1 MRNIDNIFID
11 SNILIVDDIPE
22 NLQVLGSI
30 FAAKKANLIVASDGL
45 TAISNAKSEIPDIIL
60 LDIAMPGTNGYD
72 VAKALKA
79 DVTTKDIPIIFVT
92 AKASPEDLQKGFELG
107 AVDYVT
113 KPFNSSEL
121 LIRVSNHL
129 ELAKAR
135 KELHAM
141 VDDKNKFIS
150 LVAHDIKSPL
160 SGVVQLMKI
169 IVEEYSTMD
178 REEQFEYLESISDSL
193 VIQYKFVDDLLKWG
207 SLQMNRIELKK
218 VNVDAKLL
226 LSNIIDIQK
235 INAANKSIDLRLSIT
250 TERMFLADATHAEN
264 IIANLLSNAIKFSLP
279 NTEILISAYD
289 ELNQVTISV
298 KDAGVGM
305 SENDQERLF
314 KKSIIHTTLGTNKEQ
329 GTGLGLL
336 LVKEMVEKNSGNI
349 KFESE
354 LGKGAT
360 FYVSFP
366 VE

>member
-1 MRNIDNIFID
+1 MRNIDTIFID

-22 NLQVLGSI
+22 NLQVLGNI
-30 FAAKKANLIVASDGL
+30 FASKNANLIVASDGE
-45 TAISNAKSEIPDIIL
+45 TAISNAKSELPDIIL
-60 LDIAMPGTNGYD
+60 LDIAMPGTNGYE
-72 VAKALKA
+72 VAKALKEDA
-79 DVTTKDIPIIFVT
+79 TTKDIPIIFVT
-92 AKASPEDLQKGFELG
+92 AKSSSEDLQKGFELG

-121 LIRVSNHL
+121 LMRVSNHL

-135 KELHAM
+135 KNLHAM

-169 IVEEYSTMD
+169 IVEEYYTMD
-178 REEQFEYLESISDSL
+178 REEQFEYLASISDSL
-193 VIQYKFVDDLLKWG
+193 INQYKFVDDLLKWG

-218 VNVDAKLL
+218 VKVVAKLL
-226 LSNIIDIQK
+226 LAGIIDVQK
-235 INAANKSIDLRLSIT
+235 INAANKSITLKSDIT
-250 TERMFLADATHAEN
+250 TERSFLADATHAEN
-264 IIANLLSNAIKFSLP
+264 IIANLLSNAIKFSEP
-279 NTEILISAYD
+279 NSEIIISAYD
-289 ELNQVTISV
+289 ELNQVTLSV

-305 SENDQERLF
+305 SESDQERLF

-336 LVKEMVEKNSGNI
+336 LVKEMVEKNGGTI
-349 KFESE
+349 RFESE
-354 LGKGAT
+354 LGKGTT

-366 VE
+366 IQ